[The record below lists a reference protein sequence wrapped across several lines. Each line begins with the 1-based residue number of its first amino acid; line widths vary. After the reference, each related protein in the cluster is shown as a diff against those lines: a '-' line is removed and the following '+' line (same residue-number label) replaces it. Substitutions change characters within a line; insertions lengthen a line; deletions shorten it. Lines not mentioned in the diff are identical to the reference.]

1 MATRRSR
8 HSPLKWFDKLTMSGV
23 VSHTSTCSECAG
35 PRSLPTPLG
44 ALAKRVPHNLGE
56 PLAVY
61 ARAIATLAPPLL
73 AALSPRLPFLFLAHE
88 YPYKC
93 VARPKS
99 RSGRA
104 IASESPLVRSAE
116 D

>member
-1 MATRRSR
+1 MYAATLA
-8 HSPLKWFDKLTMSGV
+8 PTLT
-23 VSHTSTCSECAG
+23 
-35 PRSLPTPLG
+35 G
-44 ALAKRVPHNLGE
+44 ALAQRVPHNLGE